1 MKVFQIAKELGV
13 TSKEVL
19 AKLHEMGVEA
29 KNQVAMVDDIM
40 LAVLRG
46 EAPPPPKPDPA
57 AKAAAA
63 KAAAAKV
70 DAKGAK
76 GAKPAKAPAK
86 PAPAAAPAVAAPAAT
101 PAAPTASPK
110 SKAKAKAKAKES
122 PAEPAAAPTPTPEL
136 DTVSGSLPL
145 AEVVDGNVLRLRG
158 PIIVKNLAEVLSL
171 KPNIIIAE
179 LMKMNILAAINQSI
193 DVQIIRKIAEKHGFT
208 VQIEKRGRRPSIESK
223 LEERPEDEDQPEDL
237 MPRPPVVT
245 FLGHVDHGKTSLLD
259 QIRNAKVA
267 AGESGGITQHI
278 GAYTVELSGKK
289 IAFLDTPGH
298 AAFTAMRARGANL
311 TDVAVIIIAAD
322 DGIMP
327 QTREAIKH
335 VQAAGVAM
343 MVAINKIDMPTA
355 DVQRVLQQLQAEG
368 LAPEEWG
375 GDLICCPVSAET
387 GDGIDHL
394 LEMILLQADV
404 LELKANPTRRAEG
417 YVIEA
422 QLEPGM
428 GPTANMLIKRGTLS
442 VGDVILC
449 GQYSGKVRALINDHG
464 AKVKSAGPSTP
475 IKCLGL
481 PGVPGAGDRFQV
493 FANDKAARTLASEEA
508 TKLRHESLYTPVK
521 TSLDSLFTEMAEGE
535 KMELK
540 VVLKADTQGSVEAI
554 ATSLEDMLRA
564 RWGDW
569 LTSVEEGWHTLSGY
583 CDQTVILGLSMGG
596 VLSLLFSTLKP
607 VTGVVA
613 MSTPYALPPDPRLRF
628 LHWLHWIQ
636 PIAPHAEESDWVDSE
651 AEAVHT
657 SYGAY
662 PSRSIIEFRD
672 LLAEMRAALPAV
684 KAPVLLMHS
693 RSDGGVSPES
703 MPKIY
708 AELGTEDK
716 EMLWLENSGHVI
728 TRDAA
733 RQQVFTAAEAFIR
746 RVTAK

>member
-554 ATSLEDMLRA
+554 ATSLEDIQSDKVILNIILSSTGNVTDNDVMLASASNAIILAFHVGKESGVDSTAKHEGVEVRLHQVIYELIDEVRDAMTGLLKPLIHEDVRGEAEIRKAFVVGRRTKVAGCLVTKGNIRPSYRA
-564 RWGDW
+564 RVLRGD
-569 LTSVEEGWHTLSGY
+569 E
-583 CDQTVILGLSMGG
+583 
-596 VLSLLFSTLKP
+596 VLSEGRIESLKHFQDEVAEVREAQECGIRLDKSMDYVEGDRLQFYELTEVAQTL
-607 VTGVVA
+607 
-613 MSTPYALPPDPRLRF
+613 
-628 LHWLHWIQ
+628 
-636 PIAPHAEESDWVDSE
+636 
-651 AEAVHT
+651 
-657 SYGAY
+657 
-662 PSRSIIEFRD
+662 
-672 LLAEMRAALPAV
+672 
-684 KAPVLLMHS
+684 
-693 RSDGGVSPES
+693 
-703 MPKIY
+703 
-708 AELGTEDK
+708 
-716 EMLWLENSGHVI
+716 
-728 TRDAA
+728 
-733 RQQVFTAAEAFIR
+733 
-746 RVTAK
+746 

>member
-19 AKLHEMGVEA
+19 AKLHEMGVVA
-29 KNQVAMVDDIM
+29 KNQVAMVDDTM

-63 KAAAAKV
+63 KTAAAMAAAAKAV
-70 DAKGAK
+70 KDAKAAK
-76 GAKPAKAPAK
+76 GTKSTKAPAAPE
-86 PAPAAAPAVAAPAAT
+86 PAPTATPAVAT
-101 PAAPTASPK
+101 PTASVASSK
-110 SKAKAKAKAKES
+110 AKAKAKAKAKES
-122 PAEPAAAPTPTPEL
+122 PAVPVVAPPPLPAVEP
-136 DTVSGSLPL
+136 DTVSSSLPL
-145 AEVVDGNVLRLRG
+145 AEVVEGNVLRLRG

-171 KPNIIIAE
+171 KPNVIIAE

-208 VQIEKRGRRPSIESK
+208 VQIEKRGRRPSVESK
-223 LEERPEDEDQPEDL
+223 LQERPEDEDQAEDL

-355 DVQRVLQQLQAEG
+355 DVQRVMQQLQAEG

-428 GPTANMLIKRGTLS
+428 GPTATMLVKRGTLT

-475 IKCLGL
+475 VKCLGL

-493 FANDKAARTLASEEA
+493 FANTKAAKTIASEEA
-508 TKLRHESLYTPVK
+508 AKVRHESLYTPVK

-535 KMELK
+535 KMVLK

-554 ATSLEDMLRA
+554 ATSLEDIQSDKVVLNIILSSTGNVTDNDVMLASASDAVILAFHVGKEAGVDSTAKHEGVEIRLHQVIYELIDEVRDGMTGLLKPLIQEDVRGTAEIRKVFVVGRRTKVAGCLVTKGNIRPKYRA
-564 RWGDW
+564 RVRRDD
-569 LTSVEEGWHTLSGY
+569 E
-583 CDQTVILGLSMGG
+583 
-596 VLSLLFSTLKP
+596 VLSEGRIESLKHFQDE
-607 VTGVVA
+607 VA
-613 MSTPYALPPDPRLRF
+613 EVREAQECGIRLDK
-628 LHWLHWIQ
+628 
-636 PIAPHAEESDWVDSE
+636 AMDYDE
-651 AEAVHT
+651 
-657 SYGAY
+657 G
-662 PSRSIIEFRD
+662 D
-672 LLAEMRAALPAV
+672 LLEF
-684 KAPVLLMHS
+684 
-693 RSDGGVSPES
+693 
-703 MPKIY
+703 Y
-708 AELGTEDK
+708 ELTEIAQT
-716 EMLWLENSGHVI
+716 L
-728 TRDAA
+728 
-733 RQQVFTAAEAFIR
+733 
-746 RVTAK
+746 